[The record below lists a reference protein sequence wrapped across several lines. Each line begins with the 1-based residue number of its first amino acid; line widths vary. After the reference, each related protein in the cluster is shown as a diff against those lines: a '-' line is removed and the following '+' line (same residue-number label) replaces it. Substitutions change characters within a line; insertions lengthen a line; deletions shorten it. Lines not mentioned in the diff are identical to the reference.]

1 MGVGWSQIKEI
12 RPDGAAGA
20 SRKRLAAAL
29 LALLLG
35 LTRLRKAV
43 LRALTPI
50 QPDFGRAIT
59 NPRKR
64 D

>member
-1 MGVGWSQIKEI
+1 MVVGWSQIKEI

-35 LTRLRKAV
+35 LTRLRKADV
-43 LRALTPI
+43 ARADAHP
-50 QPDFGRAIT
+50 A
-59 NPRKR
+59 
-64 D
+64 